1 MYIKKHNQSFGYGN
15 RFRFIFGLKTSFE
28 MSEGRLNVSL
38 FFGRQII
45 SYNKAVVLANLLS
58 IEYYVSN
65 LPFVTESSFKD
76 RHPLI
81 NDAFSNCQQSLSISL
96 V

>member
-1 MYIKKHNQSFGYGN
+1 MC
-15 RFRFIFGLKTSFE
+15 L
-28 MSEGRLNVSL
+28 L

-45 SYNKAVVLANLLS
+45 SYNKVVILVNLLS
-58 IEYYVSN
+58 ILNKTVLLD
-65 LPFVTESSFKD
+65 LPFVTESNFKN

-81 NDAFSNCQQSLSISL
+81 NDAFHNCQQSLSISL